1 LAATYAQLGQLE
13 GAQAEVAEVLR
24 IEPKYAINGT
34 QRRLISFKF
43 PKHAEH
49 FLDGLRKAGLPE

>member
-1 LAATYAQLGQLE
+1 VLPNPDNSLAYDT
-13 GAQAEVAEVLR
+13 EVAEVLR

-43 PKHAEH
+43 PKDAEH